1 MNGVCGVSRLLGCY
15 YLHPQVIPL
24 PHTKSIPSLPPNSTY
39 IIIGSHGLL
48 KFLTHKEIIKMS
60 KSGLEPNLFARQLAD
75 MAVGCG
81 CPLDVSVVVVK
92 LDMSSARLSRGD
104 VGIRNNRVSTG
115 SGDHDIVF
123 LETEGYESEE
133 EDELGEGEE
142 VTNIDDIMEEAFNED
157 DTIPMASNSALESE
171 GLRSISPDQLDALIQ
186 DQAEPQVQQPLEM
199 PIIQADSNSSR
210 DSLILHGSMADLTQ
224 QEGEDD
230 DEETGFLSCEVELIS
245 ETPLKPNDSDK
256 KDEKTER
263 RPSTV
268 SGNKQEYNVSGEG
281 SNIFGMTQEM
291 ADLLP
296 LEEDYQ
302 PKTFPRKTSRSNV
315 HPKSIDFNTFDQTQS
330 VPAMYSSNEDI
341 SNDNDPDDEDTEYSL
356 EALKRR
362 RRSAPHPDIQKFN
375 KAISRIDDR
384 SAVRGALDRARVERK
399 KSFVESSYSRLSR
412 HIVSSDTD
420 IRQ

>member
-24 PHTKSIPSLPPNSTY
+24 PHTKSIPSLPSNSSY
-39 IIIGSHGLL
+39 IILGSHGLL

-60 KSGLEPNLFARQLAD
+60 KSSLEPNQFARQLAD

-92 LDMSSARLSRGD
+92 LDMSSVRLSRGD
-104 VGIRNNRVSTG
+104 VGDGNNRVSTV

-123 LETEGYESEE
+123 LEAEGYESEE
-133 EDELGEGEE
+133 EELGEGEE
-142 VTNIDDIMEEAFNED
+142 ITNIDDIMEEAFNED
-157 DTIPMASNSALESE
+157 DTLPMASNSALESE

-186 DQAEPQVQQPLEM
+186 DQSEPTVQQPLEM

-210 DSLILHGSMADLTQ
+210 DSLILHGSMADLTH
-224 QEGEDD
+224 QEGEED
-230 DEETGFLSCEVELIS
+230 DETAFLSREVELIS
-245 ETPLKPNDSDK
+245 ETPLKPDSSDK
-256 KDEKTER
+256 KEEKTER
-263 RPSTV
+263 RASTV
-268 SGNKQEYNVSGEG
+268 SGHKQEYNVSGEG

-315 HPKSIDFNTFDQTQS
+315 HPKSIDLNTFDQTQS

-341 SNDNDPDDEDTEYSL
+341 SNDNDADDEDTEYSL

-375 KAISRIDDR
+375 KAISRIDDK
-384 SAVRGALDRARVERK
+384 SAVRGAFDRARVERK

-420 IRQ
+420 LRQ

>member
-1 MNGVCGVSRLLGCY
+1 MR
-15 YLHPQVIPL
+15 
-24 PHTKSIPSLPPNSTY
+24 
-39 IIIGSHGLL
+39 
-48 KFLTHKEIIKMS
+48 
-60 KSGLEPNLFARQLAD
+60 
-75 MAVGCG
+75 
-81 CPLDVSVVVVK
+81 
-92 LDMSSARLSRGD
+92 
-104 VGIRNNRVSTG
+104 
-115 SGDHDIVF
+115 
-123 LETEGYESEE
+123 
-133 EDELGEGEE
+133 
-142 VTNIDDIMEEAFNED
+142 
-157 DTIPMASNSALESE
+157 
-171 GLRSISPDQLDALIQ
+171 
-186 DQAEPQVQQPLEM
+186 
-199 PIIQADSNSSR
+199 IIQADSNSSR

-224 QEGEDD
+224 QEGDDD
-230 DEETGFLSCEVELIS
+230 DEETAFLSREVELIS
-245 ETPLKPNDSDK
+245 EAPLKPNDSDK

-268 SGNKQEYNVSGEG
+268 SGHKQEYNVSGEG
-281 SNIFGMTQEM
+281 SNIFGMTQEL

-330 VPAMYSSNEDI
+330 VPVMYSSNEDI

-384 SAVRGALDRARVERK
+384 SAVRGAFDRARVERK